1 MARAAG
7 TYRRIYGVV
16 RRIPRG
22 CVATYG
28 QVAHLAGL
36 GEQARQVG
44 YALHALDDDSDVPW
58 HRVVNARG
66 AVSLRA
72 ESGFDQI
79 QRLLLEGEG
88 VLFDGRGRV
97 CLETYRW
104 EPGSRRRKGTPRGG
118 VAKPRTSRTAGKSWT
133 SRTAGK
139 SWTNRPGA
147 VQRRTRTKPAK
158 NRTRTKRRRSG

>member
-7 TYRRIYGVV
+7 TYRRIYAVV

-44 YALHALDDDSDVPW
+44 YALHALEDDSDVPW

-97 CLETYRW
+97 CLDTYRW
-104 EPGSRRRKGTPRGG
+104 EPGSRRRKGTPRGA
-118 VAKPRTSRTAGKSWT
+118 VAKPATRRTAAKPG
-133 SRTAGK
+133 
-139 SWTNRPGA
+139 TNRTGA
-147 VQRRTRTKPAK
+147 MQRRTRTKPAK
-158 NRTRTKRRRSG
+158 NRTGIKRRRSG